1 MTSHSSILV
10 WEAHEQRSL
19 GGYSPWDRKESDATE
34 QFSLEVSGRLPQV
47 SQGSGAIA
55 GSSPVCVS
63 WEHPTAQ
70 HVCVLNDRREPLGQ
84 KLS

>member
-34 QFSLEVSGRLPQV
+34 QLTRQLLLAPKAAPQMRVMENLLNSRFHALPLHNL
-47 SQGSGAIA
+47 
-55 GSSPVCVS
+55 P
-63 WEHPTAQ
+63 
-70 HVCVLNDRREPLGQ
+70 
-84 KLS
+84 